1 MLRIISPPLGK
12 IRPRIEIFITMV
24 WRRIFDVEGVA
35 HVVLVARE
43 VDLVSVVVVAC
54 KHLEGSI
61 RSWSKLGFAFLWEAV
76 LAKAQ
81 PHSITNVEDPRLLV
95 EVELGRKALNLALD
109 GVSCIFMHLLE
120 MCHTRTCVQIDALL
134 EW

>member
-12 IRPRIEIFITMV
+12 IRPRIKIFIAME
-24 WRRIFDVEGVA
+24 RREIFDVEDVA
-35 HVVLVARE
+35 HVVLVAWK

-61 RSWSKLGFAFLWEAV
+61 RSWSKLGLVFLWEAV
-76 LAKAQ
+76 LAKVY
-81 PHSITNVEDPRLLV
+81 PHSITNVEDHRLLV
-95 EVELGRKALNLALD
+95 EVELGHKALNLALD

-120 MCHTRTCVQIDALL
+120 MCHTRTCIQIDALL
-134 EW
+134 